1 MINSISMKDVASF
14 SPTQATIINT
24 DKKVNLFYGLN
35 GTGKSTISRY
45 LQKKSEIEFSQ
56 YSCNFDT
63 NSSSDYE
70 ILVYN
75 EDFVEENFYG
85 KENQPG
91 IFTLGQENADAEK
104 FIDIAGEAI
113 IKNDS
118 ERTKVLAEKQALD
131 NKLADA
137 KNSIQDRVF
146 AIKRNHEKQAL
157 DFCLE
162 RAKQKALFFE
172 KLKGVIYEN
181 VSYSFKDLEDEAKEL
196 QNQAGGQ
203 KTVLG
208 RVQLDVSSI
217 ESDPIWLE
225 VIVGTG
231 DSYLSTLITKLSNT
245 DWVREGKGYI
255 VESDGQ
261 CPFCQQKLPEHFEAE
276 LTKLFDKSYE
286 KKLSEIKQLK
296 KAYQSSYDGVIEF
309 FNKLVFDD
317 EYVTRN
323 KDFKA
328 AKEKLISLLEK
339 NIAAI
344 GKKEK
349 NPSVSISLT
358 STTEQQTELQRIIDS
373 IDSEIKAFNLKIVNK
388 KKSLEEIK
396 LKFWKIVRKTYN
408 ADIEVF
414 EKQEKD
420 ISKSI
425 TVKSTKLNEYNV
437 DDKKQQTVI
446 SENRKLITNI
456 DEAIKSINRQIGL
469 LGLEGFWVAKESENS
484 NSYCIKRDRDEDSI
498 VYKTLSEGEKTLVT
512 FLYFL
517 EMCGGSSQQ
526 DAPMN
531 LSKRIIVIDD
541 PVSSLSHNYV
551 YEIAHFI
558 YSRFFEMV
566 NNKKELRVRQI
577 FVLTHSLYFFHELIK
592 SKIYRKSIG
601 KLHRI
606 TKNTHSASVE
616 MSDDEVQNDYQS
628 YWKIFK
634 DSVTGIG
641 HKVILPNVMRNILE
655 YYFAFIHKRDK
666 LSEALNSLAS
676 THNDFKPLDRYINR
690 GSHND
695 AINIH
700 DFKDIDVE
708 RFKEMFRLIFDETGF
723 IEHYNTMM
731 GSENE

>member
-1 MINSISMKDVASF
+1 M
-14 SPTQATIINT
+14 
-24 DKKVNLFYGLN
+24 
-35 GTGKSTISRY
+35 
-45 LQKKSEIEFSQ
+45 
-56 YSCNFDT
+56 
-63 NSSSDYE
+63 
-70 ILVYN
+70 
-75 EDFVEENFYG
+75 
-85 KENQPG
+85 
-91 IFTLGQENADAEK
+91 
-104 FIDIAGEAI
+104 
-113 IKNDS
+113 
-118 ERTKVLAEKQALD
+118 
-131 NKLADA
+131 
-137 KNSIQDRVF
+137 
-146 AIKRNHEKQAL
+146 
-157 DFCLE
+157 
-162 RAKQKALFFE
+162 
-172 KLKGVIYEN
+172 
-181 VSYSFKDLEDEAKEL
+181 
-196 QNQAGGQ
+196 
-203 KTVLG
+203 
-208 RVQLDVSSI
+208 
-217 ESDPIWLE
+217 
-225 VIVGTG
+225 
-231 DSYLSTLITKLSNT
+231 
-245 DWVREGKGYI
+245 
-255 VESDGQ
+255 
-261 CPFCQQKLPEHFEAE
+261 
-276 LTKLFDKSYE
+276 
-286 KKLSEIKQLK
+286 
-296 KAYQSSYDGVIEF
+296 
-309 FNKLVFDD
+309 
-317 EYVTRN
+317 
-323 KDFKA
+323 
-328 AKEKLISLLEK
+328 
-339 NIAAI
+339 
-344 GKKEK
+344 
-349 NPSVSISLT
+349 
-358 STTEQQTELQRIIDS
+358 
-373 IDSEIKAFNLKIVNK
+373 
-388 KKSLEEIK
+388 
-396 LKFWKIVRKTYN
+396 
-408 ADIEVF
+408 
-414 EKQEKD
+414 
-420 ISKSI
+420 
-425 TVKSTKLNEYNV
+425 
-437 DDKKQQTVI
+437 
-446 SENRKLITNI
+446 
-456 DEAIKSINRQIGL
+456 